1 MARRWLRTAGFE
13 PKVIMEVGNF
23 DAIRNL
29 VAVGLGVAI
38 LPMEVVNGTV
48 VAGGVITRPLRPA
61 LVRTTA
67 IVQRKDKPDDAALRV
82 VRKALMGAASR

>member
-1 MARRWLRTAGFE
+1 MARRWLRAAGFE
-13 PKVIMEVGNF
+13 PKVIMEVGSF
-23 DAIRNL
+23 EAIRNL

-38 LPMEVVNGTV
+38 LPTEVVNVTV
-48 VAGGVITRPLRPA
+48 VAGRVITRPLRPA